1 MNDTPFYRSFPFI
14 LLFLAVGTAGYFL
27 ETLIFTYDVPQVA
40 QATPKPTAEQPKPE
54 PRPTPKPKPEPKPV
68 VVEPKP
74 TPKPEPEPEP
84 EPEQKKLTAE
94 DLEPKVPVRQVKE
107 SEWGDIGIDSD
118 YQGKSLKANAWS
130 SAKGVYSRLSN
141 EIATALKTGKHETMK
156 NFMSKKANRLKV
168 AQLQLAL
175 SEIQAE
181 DAMEQQRKKD
191 EEAITKAED
200 SLKAREAEYRKAT
213 GEEKKRLADTIKRA
227 KEELKEMEARLKTPG
242 SLKDLAR
249 NGKTAKFLN
258 LITNDLEWMEQLVY
272 SGECP
277 APGLT
282 ISLIIEM
289 LNKYPEALKDRVVR
303 DTITATA
310 LEYTL
315 NNWGKEK
322 AMERAD
328 YFITS
333 YRNKKLNTLYD
344 TLPIFERRIVNG
356 AKGNNNFCSRASF
369 EWALEY
375 VHLPAEKYA
384 GACWRNGYKLF
395 NIYGEIVHGDGYWQ
409 PFTGM
414 FNENSME
421 FTNKVGGV
429 CGGLSHFG
437 AYSACANGVPALTM
451 GEPGHCAFC
460 LKVEDEWQ
468 PNYSISWEHR
478 LHWSP
483 WRGPKRRNKDGQE
496 TGGRQDIQEFTSLHM
511 ASKLYSIEERGC
523 TTASYGYQAL
533 ANIYASKGKAGKE
546 KAIAFYKEAVAI
558 QPCNYKAWR
567 DYAELLQSE
576 QPTKTQDWSD
586 LNKTLCTYLAPVLP
600 EMASHLLACYVYPDM
615 AKACNK
621 DHAILDKEFMLFW
634 QSIKTMGPERW
645 FIEDF
650 LTTQLNTLK
659 EDGIKDQS
667 MLKEHMKK
675 ALLIVATNATYAPVV
690 TSWATEAAAKISDAA
705 KRDIMDTAIATIAA
719 NSGGASADRDKML
732 GGSIR
737 EAEIMRDRATF
748 QNLAKMLSTSG
759 STESKIPDFDPF
771 PGQLLSEDGLLY
783 LSSYSKS
790 YDTPLEHPGVLTA
803 RGGKFH
809 TEEEEESWAA
819 VELSR
824 VSHISGVVVV
834 TTNTYNERMNG
845 MRIQISE
852 TGKDGD
858 WRDVGKPVQKAEH
871 VNRIDLSAENPR
883 AKHVR
888 VLRPKPKNVM
898 HLSGIYIYGT
908 PAS

>member
-1 MNDTPFYRSFPFI
+1 MNETPFYRSLPFI
-14 LLFLAVGTAGYFL
+14 LLFLAAGTAGYFM
-27 ETLIFTYDVPQVA
+27 EPVIFSYEVPKA
-40 QATPKPTAEQPKPE
+40 PQATPKTQQPKETPAPKPAPKPQPEPTPDVVKPE
-54 PRPTPKPKPEPKPV
+54 PA
-68 VVEPKP
+68 
-74 TPKPEPEPEP
+74 PEPEPQPEP
-84 EPEQKKLTAE
+84 QPEQKKLTAE
-94 DLEPKVPVRQVKE
+94 ELEPKPPVRQVKD
-107 SEWGDIGIDSD
+107 SEWGDIGVDSD

-130 SAKGVYSRLSN
+130 SAKSVMTRLGN
-141 EIATALKTGKHETMK
+141 EIATSLKSGKRETMK

-168 AQLQLAL
+168 AQLQLAF
-175 SEIQAE
+175 SELKAE
-181 DAMEQQRKKD
+181 EAMEQQRKKD
-191 EEAITKAED
+191 EEAVTKAEEA
-200 SLKAREAEYRKAT
+200 LKAREAEHRKAT
-213 GEEKKRLADTIKRA
+213 GEAKKQLADKVKQA
-227 KEELKEMEARLKTPG
+227 KEELKELEARLKAPS

-249 NGKTAKFLN
+249 NGKTAKYLN

-282 ISLIIEM
+282 LSLIIEM
-289 LNKYPEALKDRVVR
+289 LNKHPEALKDRVER

-315 NNWGKEK
+315 NNWSREK
-322 AMERAD
+322 ALERAD

-333 YRNKKLNTLYD
+333 YRNKKLNTIYD

-356 AKGNNNFCSRASF
+356 AKGDNNFCSRASF
-369 EWALEY
+369 EWSLEY
-375 VHLPAEKYA
+375 VHLPVEKYA

-395 NIYGEIVHGDGYWQ
+395 NIYGEIVHGSGYWE

-414 FNENSME
+414 FDDNSME

-460 LKVEDEWQ
+460 LRVEDEWQ
-468 PNYSISWEHR
+468 PHYSLSWEHG
-478 LHWSP
+478 LHWHP
-483 WRGPKRRNKDGQE
+483 WKGTN
-496 TGGRQDIQEFTSLHM
+496 EFTTLHM

-533 ANIYASKGKAGKE
+533 ANIYAAKGKSGKE

-567 DYAELLQSE
+567 DYADLLKNE
-576 QPTKTQDWSD
+576 APTKWQDWAE
-586 LNKTLCTYLAPVLP
+586 LNKHLCEHLEPILP
-600 EMASHLLACYVYPDM
+600 QMASHFLLKQVYPEL
-615 AKACNK
+615 AKACNN
-621 DHAILDKEFMLFW
+621 DQAILEKEFLLFW

-650 LTTQLNTLK
+650 LTAQVNTLK
-659 EDGIKDQS
+659 KDGIKDLTL
-667 MLKEHMKK
+667 LKGVMENTLK
-675 ALLIVATNATYAPVV
+675 AVAANAAYAPVV
-690 TSWATEAAAKISDAA
+690 TSWATEAAAEISDTA
-705 KRDIMDTAIATIAA
+705 KRDIMDTAIAVIAA

-737 EAEIMRDRATF
+737 EAETLRDRGTF
-748 QNLAKMLSTSG
+748 QNLAKMLSTNDSE
-759 STESKIPDFDPF
+759 ESNIPEFEPF
-771 PGQLLSEDGLLY
+771 PGQLLSEDGLLF
-783 LSSYSKS
+783 LSSYSKQ
-790 YDTPLEHPGVLTA
+790 YDNPLQHPGVLTA

-809 TEEEEESWAA
+809 TAEEDESWAA

-824 VSHISGVVVV
+824 VSHVSGVVVV
-834 TTNTYNERMNG
+834 TTNAYNERMNG
-845 MRIQISE
+845 IRIQVSE

-858 WRDVGKPVQKAEH
+858 WRDVGKPIAKAQH
-871 VNRIDLSAENPR
+871 VNRFDLSAQNPR
-883 AKHVR
+883 TRYVR
-888 VLRPKPKNVM
+888 VLRPKPRNVM
-898 HLSGIYIYGT
+898 HLSGIYVYGT